1 MKLVRY
7 GMEGRELPGV
17 IDADGNIRD
26 LSKHV
31 GDVSRD
37 TLSPDSLARLAE
49 LDINSLPVVE
59 GEQRFG
65 PCVGGVSKVVAV
77 GLNYADHAKESGLAI
92 PENPIIFSK
101 ATTSIIGP
109 NDNVMMPKGSVK
121 VDWEIELGIVIG
133 TRAQY
138 VSREDALD
146 FVAGYCVVN
155 DVSERELQIELS
167 GGQWDKG
174 KGCDTFCP
182 LGPWMV
188 TKDEIA
194 DPQDLNMF
202 LTVNGEPRQ
211 KGNTNTMIFGVKQLI
226 SDISSWM
233 TLEPG
238 DVIITGTP
246 PGVGMGMKPQVWL
259 KAGDEIHLGIQGLG
273 EQRQKVVAY
282 SAS

>member
-7 GMEGRELPGV
+7 GLAGRELPGV

-31 GDVSRD
+31 GDISRV
-37 TLSPDSLARLAE
+37 TLSPESLSRLAD
-49 LDINSLPVVE
+49 LDIDSLPVVE

-109 NDNVMMPKGSVK
+109 DDNVMMPKGSVK

-138 VSREDALD
+138 VSQEDALD
-146 FVAGYCVVN
+146 YVAGYCIVN

-182 LGPWMV
+182 MGPWMV
-188 TKDEIA
+188 TKDEIS
-194 DPQDLNMF
+194 DPQDLNMS
-202 LTVNGEPRQ
+202 LTVNGDSRQ

-246 PGVGMGMKPQVWL
+246 PGVAMGMKPQAWL
-259 KAGDEIHLGIQGLG
+259 KPGDEIHLSIQGLG
-273 EQRQKVVAY
+273 EQSQKVVAY
-282 SAS
+282 SAG

>member
-7 GMEGRELPGV
+7 GLVGRERPG
-17 IDADGNIRD
+17 ILDADGNIRD
-26 LSKHV
+26 LSSHI
-31 GDVSRD
+31 GDIGRD
-37 TLSPDSLARLAE
+37 GLSPAELERLAE
-49 LDINSLPVVE
+49 IDLSSLPLVE
-59 GEQRFG
+59 GSPRLG
-65 PCVGGVSKVVAV
+65 ACVGSISKVVAV
-77 GLNYADHAKESGLAI
+77 GLNYSDHAKETGSPI

-101 ATTSIIGP
+101 AVSSVNGP
-109 NDNVMMPKGSVK
+109 NDNVMIPKGSVK

-138 VSREDALD
+138 VSQENAMDY
-146 FVAGYCVVN
+146 VAGYCLVN

-182 LGPWMV
+182 MGPWMV

-194 DPQDLNMF
+194 DPQDLSMV
-202 LTVNGEPRQ
+202 LTVNGETRQ
-211 KGNTNTMIFGVKQLI
+211 NGNTNTMIFPVKQLV

-233 TLEPG
+233 TLEAG

-246 PGVGMGMKPQVWL
+246 PGVALGMKPPVWL
-259 KAGDEIHLGIQGLG
+259 KAGDEMHLKIQDLG
-273 EQRQKVVAY
+273 EQTQKVVAY
-282 SAS
+282 SK